1 MITNFPQHRQQTGW
15 SCLPTAVLSVLEYL
29 GQGEVSMDQVADWC
43 RVQSGGGCRWD
54 DSIES
59 LRDALV
65 AEFDMDVLDME
76 GDWEGICEAVREDDE
91 PVIVTIAN
99 PNPLAELV
107 GDHAVVVFQ
116 IRHLGERGE
125 HVVYMDPESGTHESK
140 QTDEFLQWWDTP
152 GQRGLL
158 LRP

>member
-1 MITNFPQHRQQTGW
+1 MITHFPQHRQQTGW
-15 SCLPTAVLSVLEYL
+15 SCLPTAVLCVLEYL
-29 GQGEVSMDQVADWC
+29 GHREIGMDQVADWC
-43 RVQSGGGCRWD
+43 RVKSGGACRWD
-54 DSIES
+54 DSIGG
-59 LRDALV
+59 LRNALV
-65 AEFDMDVLDME
+65 TEFDIEVLDLE
-76 GDWEGICEAVREDDE
+76 GDWGGICEAVRDNDE
-91 PVIVTIAN
+91 PVIVTVAN

-116 IRHLGERGE
+116 IRSLGERDE
-125 HVVYMDPESGTHESK
+125 RVVYMDPESGTHESK